1 MGRLAISDQ
10 ALDQVSHAVLLDGS
24 TVLLRRLDA
33 GDFEAVVGLAETLTD
48 EERWLRF
55 FTLHPANLQAWA
67 RSLTER
73 SSDQYA
79 LGAFD
84 SGTLIGVANYF
95 TCPPPGFAEVAVVVA
110 HNEHLRGIGTALLRQ
125 LGLVAKQNGLHHFVA
140 DILAENYPMHRVMS
154 DAGWR
159 CARRLVGSV
168 LEIDF
173 DLDNVEPVETTG
185 TNERA
190 FAAEVPQTRVFCP

>member
-1 MGRLAISDQ
+1 MKMSISSPALTGQ
-10 ALDQVSHAVLLDGS
+10 AMSDRPSDGASQAVLLDGS
-24 TVLLRRLDA
+24 TVSLRRLDS
-33 GDFEAVVGLAETLTD
+33 GDFDAVVRLAEALTD

-55 FTLHPANLQAWA
+55 FTLHPSNLKAWA

-84 SGTLIGVANYF
+84 SGTLVGVASYF
-95 TCPPPGFAEVAVVVA
+95 TCPPPGHAEVAVVVA

-168 LEIDF
+168 LEVDF
-173 DLDNVEPVETTG
+173 DLDNVESP
-185 TNERA
+185 
-190 FAAEVPQTRVFCP
+190 EVPQTRAFGL